1 MLRPNMLRPNGG
13 IMKKLLLIG
22 LKDLRLAFRDRA
34 ALIMMLLAPFLLTL
48 GLGAV
53 TGRFSGGSS
62 TGISHIPVVLV
73 NEDGG
78 LLGNELVAL
87 FQSKEL
93 DELVDP
99 TISNDPAA
107 ARKLVDE
114 NHSVAVIVIP
124 AGFTDSIIPP
134 SGQTSPAA
142 VVAIEVYTNPTAPTS
157 AGVIKT
163 ILDGFLSQVEVE
175 RVGGEVA
182 VTQLVASG
190 RIRIQ
195 DAQAVGL
202 AAGMGQAGASG
213 QSASITLNNVASG
226 GSAIKFDVLALL
238 APGMALMFLM
248 YTVSYG
254 GRTLL
259 TERNQG
265 TLPRLLVSPTRT
277 SQILGGK
284 MIGIY
289 FTGAAQMF
297 ILILGTTLLF
307 QMQWGDETAVLVLVL
322 AAVFGAVGWGMLIT
336 ALAKTP
342 GQVNAVGAAIM
353 LTFGILGGTFINMD
367 NMPAWFRMITKIT
380 PNAWG
385 VDGFTTLALGGG
397 LKDILTP
404 ILALLVMGSALF
416 TVAVLLINRRGLADR

>member
-1 MLRPNMLRPNGG
+1 
-13 IMKKLLLIG
+13 
-22 LKDLRLAFRDRA
+22 
-34 ALIMMLLAPFLLTL
+34 
-48 GLGAV
+48 
-53 TGRFSGGSS
+53 
-62 TGISHIPVVLV
+62 
-73 NEDGG
+73 
-78 LLGNELVAL
+78 
-87 FQSKEL
+87 
-93 DELVDP
+93 
-99 TISNDPAA
+99 
-107 ARKLVDE
+107 
-114 NHSVAVIVIP
+114 
-124 AGFTDSIIPP
+124 
-134 SGQTSPAA
+134 
-142 VVAIEVYTNPTAPTS
+142 
-157 AGVIKT
+157 
-163 ILDGFLSQVEVE
+163 
-175 RVGGEVA
+175 
-182 VTQLVASG
+182 
-190 RIRIQ
+190 
-195 DAQAVGL
+195 
-202 AAGMGQAGASG
+202 
-213 QSASITLNNVASG
+213 
-226 GSAIKFDVLALL
+226 
-238 APGMALMFLM
+238 MFLM

-289 FTGAAQMF
+289 LTGAAQMF

>member
-1 MLRPNMLRPNGG
+1 
-13 IMKKLLLIG
+13 MKKLLLIG
-22 LKDLRLAFRDRA
+22 LKDLKLAFRDRA
-34 ALIMMLLAPFLLTL
+34 ALILMLLAPFLLTV

-62 TGISHIPVVLV
+62 TGISHIPVVVV
-73 NEDGG
+73 NQDGG
-78 LLGNELVAL
+78 MLGNELVAL
-87 FQSKEL
+87 LQSKEL

-99 TISNDPAA
+99 TLSDDPAA

-134 SGQTSPAA
+134 QGRTAPAA
-142 VVAIEVYTNPTAPTS
+142 VVAIEVYANPTAPTS

-163 ILDGFLSQVEVE
+163 IVDGFLSQVEVG
-175 RVGGEVA
+175 RVGGEVTA
-182 VTQLVASG
+182 AQLVASG
-190 RIRIQ
+190 RIRLQ
-195 DAQAVGL
+195 DAQAAAV
-202 AAGMGQAGASG
+202 AAGAEQANAAA
-213 QSASITLNNVASG
+213 QSTSITLNNVTPG
-226 GSAIKFDVLALL
+226 GTEVPFDVLALL

-248 YTVSYG
+248 YTVSNG

-259 TERNQG
+259 TERGQG
-265 TLPRLLVSPTRT
+265 TLPRLLVSPTGT

-284 MIGIY
+284 MVGIY

-307 QMQWGDETAVLVLVL
+307 QMQWGDLNAVFVLVL
-322 AAVFGAVGWGMLIT
+322 AAVYGAVGWGLLIT

-342 GQVNAVGAAIM
+342 GQVTAIGTAVM
-353 LTFGILGGTFINMD
+353 LSFGILGGTFINTD
-367 NMPAWFRMITKIT
+367 NMPAWFRLVTKIT

-385 VDGFTTLALGGG
+385 IDGFTTLALGGG

-416 TVAVLLINRRGLADR
+416 AVAVVLINRRGLTDR